1 MKRQSSQGI
10 YVTESS
16 VRVVTEGGVV
26 DGQALDRGGGHVKRV
41 GVGGDGGVNSIFRKR
56 KPSGKVVLMV
66 EMTKVQLFTLIQ
78 V

>member
-10 YVTESS
+10 YVTGSR

-26 DGQALDRGGGHVKRV
+26 DGQVDGQALDRGGGQVERV

-56 KPSGKVVLMV
+56 KPSGKVVL
-66 EMTKVQLFTLIQ
+66 KTLITEN
-78 V
+78 